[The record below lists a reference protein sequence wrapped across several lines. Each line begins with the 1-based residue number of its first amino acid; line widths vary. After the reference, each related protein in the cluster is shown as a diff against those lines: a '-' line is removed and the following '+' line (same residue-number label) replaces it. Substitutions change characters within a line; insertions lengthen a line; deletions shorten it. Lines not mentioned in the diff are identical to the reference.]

1 MTGCKLFLALLE
13 VQSIDVPQVG
23 VMSVSEQVYEHL
35 NASKD
40 AVKVPENLGGGRMA
54 VFETI
59 HQIHCVV
66 SVPKA
71 SLDGSNL
78 I

>member
-1 MTGCKLFLALLE
+1 
-13 VQSIDVPQVG
+13 
-23 VMSVSEQVYEHL
+23 MSVSEQVYEHL